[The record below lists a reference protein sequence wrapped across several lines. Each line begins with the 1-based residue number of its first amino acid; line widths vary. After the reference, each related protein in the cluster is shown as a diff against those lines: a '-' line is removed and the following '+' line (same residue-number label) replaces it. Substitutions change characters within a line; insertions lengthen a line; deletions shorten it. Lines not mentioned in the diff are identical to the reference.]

1 MEDVEAELNA
11 MTPIELVQL
20 FLLSKI
26 SDKVEHNLPEVYSA
40 FSRIVQLKFLDIFRL
55 RKSMRH
61 PVSTECCGQKGIQ
74 P

>member
-20 FLLSKI
+20 FLLTKI